1 ENTTQVASQPVARA
15 FVGTASEV
23 RVVTS
28 APGKVIL
35 FGEHAVVYGKTA
47 VGAAVS
53 DLRVVVTAS
62 TTVEP
67 ELVLELPDLDVSFRR
82 TTLELS
88 DAFGFSLAV
97 APGAKPTPPAPAHLD
112 LISAFLGDEGR
123 SKDGKKALVSLV
135 FLALAIVPEIFLG
148 KAGAGARGLSLRA
161 FSASLP
167 VGAGLGSSAAL
178 CVATSAALTRLAD
191 IIARSKASDG
201 DVGEGAPCSRG
212 VDHPAP
218 APAAGDPATGATVEG
233 GVERGGGGSRRPSDA
248 ELERINAWAFAGE
261 TVLHGTPSGLDNTVS
276 CYGGAIKFV
285 KGMDG
290 AANTTEPIPGFPPL
304 PILLTNTLVPK
315 NTGALVAGVRR
326 LLEAHRPATAATFDA
341 IGAIAAEF
349 LDRAAASVS
358 TATPVAAAE
367 CGDGA
372 SAPVAPAAGAG
383 AGAGQPLTAECVG
396 ELAEMNHRLLCAL
409 GVGHPALERVC
420 EVASAH
426 GCRSKLTG
434 AGGGGCAVTILS
446 GEDLCKASLVEAML
460 GEGFK
465 CYETSIGGDGV
476 LFHGDAVPPA
486 FVAAAAAAAA
496 KAPGAVARGGDE
508 LEIEKGWSMFL
519 GGVLAGDREE
529 TGLGVAAAAAAVLIA
544 AAVPVVLGWRGLRYY

>member
-1 ENTTQVASQPVARA
+1 MVMEQDWTVTAGTAAAPAPAPAEEEEEEEEEEEPWRPPSPQPSPPRVRDIVHKLPACLQEEVEEEEEEEEEEEDMQVASQPVARA
-15 FVGTASEV
+15 CVGTASEV

-135 FLALAIVPEIFLG
+135 FLTHAIVPEIFLG

-191 IIARSKASDG
+191 IIARTA
-201 DVGEGAPCSRG
+201 
-212 VDHPAP
+212 
-218 APAAGDPATGATVEG
+218 VEG
-233 GVERGGGGSRRPSDA
+233 GGERGGGGSRRPSGA

-304 PILLTNTLVPK
+304 TILLTNTLVPK

-349 LDRAAASVS
+349 LDRAAASVPA
-358 TATPVAAAE
+358 ATPVAAAE

-372 SAPVAPAAGAG
+372 SANAAPAAGAG

-434 AGGGGCAVTILS
+434 AG
-446 GEDLCKASLVEAML
+446 
-460 GEGFK
+460 
-465 CYETSIGGDGV
+465 
-476 LFHGDAVPPA
+476 
-486 FVAAAAAAAA
+486 
-496 KAPGAVARGGDE
+496 
-508 LEIEKGWSMFL
+508 
-519 GGVLAGDREE
+519 
-529 TGLGVAAAAAAVLIA
+529 
-544 AAVPVVLGWRGLRYY
+544 